1 MLAQVIT
8 STAWW
13 KTKTSEFVFVPF
25 GTIVFVVSVDKIF
38 GKIVVIHGELIYKIP
53 ISSLEL
59 VEDEKD
65 ILSWETIKNRERQK
79 KQQII
84 DSINALG
91 E

>member
-13 KTKTSEFVFVPF
+13 KTENSKFVFVPF
-25 GTIVFVVSVDKIF
+25 GTIVFVVSVDNIF
-38 GKIVVIHGELIYKIP
+38 RKMVVIHDEMIYKVP

-59 VEDEKD
+59 IEDEKD
-65 ILSWETIKNRERQK
+65 ILSWETIKNREQQK